1 MTFTLLL
8 PLLLLTSVQEQDP
21 PPQAPDPVQ
30 SYWERVADD
39 LAEKRSVRQVLT
51 LSPRTEELSELVR
64 STHVPSFA
72 VENEESLKSLT
83 ESLQTL
89 TGIPILVD
97 MEAEESI
104 LDEGLT
110 FSLNLTQHYNLEALL
125 DLICEMS
132 GHCID
137 WTIREGAVLFT
148 TPDRALDPEIYLHL
162 IADLTHVFEADY
174 LAHMVME
181 NVSVG
186 SWERDGVTLEITGP
200 FLTVTHD
207 RSVQILIEDFF
218 ADLRVFTDTLKE
230 APDPSRRP
238 WGDSLQSDLERLE
251 SVRLAP
257 SFSNAPIGTVAAFLQ
272 ELTGLHFVVSREVR
286 EELDEEETQVSLT
299 LPQTDVRT
307 ILNLIVQLR
316 PQLAWSV
323 ADGIVRIQTSD
334 ECRPGAVLAFYD
346 VRTIV
351 SPAPPECVLHG
362 DFERG
367 DEVHE
372 VLIMGEDYLDSL
384 IRNSIAPESWD
395 RNPQNTMRITNTG
408 ILIVNQ
414 TPTVQEEIR
423 KLLGDLQAI
432 AEIMLTDE

>member
-8 PLLLLTSVQEQDP
+8 PLLLLTPLQEPDP
-21 PPQAPDPVQ
+21 PQQAPEPVQ

-39 LAEKRSVRQVLT
+39 LAEKRSVRQVLA
-51 LSPRTEELSELVR
+51 LSPRTEQLGERVR
-64 STHVPSFA
+64 STHVPSFS
-72 VENEESLKSLT
+72 VEEEESLKALT
-83 ESLQTL
+83 EALQAL

-97 MEAEESI
+97 MAAEESV

-110 FSLNLTQHYNLEALL
+110 FSLNLTQPYNLSALL

-132 GHCID
+132 GGCVA
-137 WTIREGAVLFT
+137 WTVREGAVLFT
-148 TPDRALDPEIYLHL
+148 TPERALDPQIYLHL
-162 IADLTHVFEADY
+162 IADLTHVFEADD
-174 LAHMVME
+174 LAHLVME
-181 NVSVG
+181 NVSVE
-186 SWERDGVTLEITGP
+186 SWERDGVTLDVTGP

-207 RSVQILIEDFF
+207 RSVQIRIEDFL
-218 ADLRVFTDTLKE
+218 ADLRAFTDSLKE
-230 APDPSRRP
+230 APDPTRRP
-238 WGDSLQSDLERLE
+238 WGASLQSDLERLE

-257 SFSNAPIGTVAAFLQ
+257 SFANAPIGTVAAFLQ
-272 ELTGLHFVVSREVR
+272 ELTGLHFVVSRAVAED
-286 EELDEEETQVSLT
+286 LGEEETQVSLT

-307 ILNLIVQLR
+307 ILDLIVELQ
-316 PQLAWSV
+316 PELAWSV

-334 ECRPGAVLAFYD
+334 ECQPGLVLAFHD

-351 SPAPPECVLHG
+351 SPAPPECVLHS

-367 DEVHE
+367 DEVYE
-372 VLIMGEDYLDSL
+372 DLIMDGDYLDSL

-395 RNPQNTMRITNTG
+395 RNPQYYLRITDSG

-414 TPTVQEEIR
+414 SPTAQEEIC

-432 AEIMLTDE
+432 ADIMLADD